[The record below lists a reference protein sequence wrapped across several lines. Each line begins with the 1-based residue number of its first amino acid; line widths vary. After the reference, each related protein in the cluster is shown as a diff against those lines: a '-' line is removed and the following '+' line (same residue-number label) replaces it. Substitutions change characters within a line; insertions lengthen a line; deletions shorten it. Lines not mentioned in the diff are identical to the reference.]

1 MGRQVLFIKLK
12 LATACWYTCERRRH

>member
-1 MGRQVLFIKLK
+1 MERQVLFIKLK